1 MTERPEGENSF
12 AAKAMPWVR
21 RAISLGIV
29 GYVLWRLTHFGWGE
43 LLANLP
49 QNPAFYV
56 VQVIAYTVLPVCEI
70 IIFSK
75 LFKRNLRSQWPVFL
89 RKRALNNS
97 VLGYSGEAYL
107 VFWAKDRLGL
117 RRRDALSYI
126 KDNVLLSGFTTAAF
140 AIMAAG
146 ALILLHPKLLA
157 KNELMQTS
165 EKSFLLFAILFGIAL
180 VAGHFFRR
188 KLFGIGTKVI
198 LLVAAIH
205 AMRLVINYSLQVVQ
219 WDLGIPEGTLILWF
233 TLITVQLVISQLP
246 LLPNRDLL
254 FVAFILEFAPASGVD
269 PAALRAMILTIYL
282 IYQLFNYFALLA
294 TTAMPTAHAYNEEA
308 REPT

>member
-205 AMRLVINYSLQVVQ
+205 AMRLVIKVRMHGDKV
-219 WDLGIPEGTLILWF
+219 DVILD
-233 TLITVQLVISQLP
+233 QLS
-246 LLPNRDLL
+246 DD
-254 FVAFILEFAPASGVD
+254 AAHTGGGPARAGSGRRRC
-269 PAALRAMILTIYL
+269 AALRDVVLLRHRSDDPALRRRIYAG
-282 IYQLFNYFALLA
+282 QDA
-294 TTAMPTAHAYNEEA
+294 EG
-308 REPT
+308 RELVSDGRVCGRLRHDDD